1 MATASGPVLRIVDTR
16 PEERLGG
23 RFAARI
29 RWRRIVDPDWEID
42 TRHLGF
48 ESWRQAAC
56 FANGLTEEGACA
68 LFLYEGVLVLQLVNG
83 RDLIVEDSETVVWQ
97 REDPADARLPE
108 DSEFIRTALDLGQLS
123 AMGLDGAFSPMRFGV
138 DDLRGSQR
146 MDVRVEADARR
157 RTVLVTL
164 AVVGD
169 GAEASG
175 DALPGPLFDVPQA

>member
-1 MATASGPVLRIVDTR
+1 MA
-16 PEERLGG
+16 
-23 RFAARI
+23 
-29 RWRRIVDPDWEID
+29 DPDWEID
-42 TRHLGF
+42 TRHPGF

-83 RDLIVEDSETVVWQ
+83 RDVIVEESEIIVWQ
-97 REDPADARLPE
+97 RESPPEATLPK
-108 DSEFIRTALDLGQLS
+108 DFEFMRTALDLAHLS

-138 DDLRGSQR
+138 DDLCGSQPI
-146 MDVRVEADARR
+146 DVRVEADARR

-164 AVVGD
+164 AVVSD

-175 DALPGPLFDVPQA
+175 EALSGTLFDVPQA

>member
-1 MATASGPVLRIVDTR
+1 MATASGPVLRIVETR
-16 PEERLGG
+16 PAERSAG
-23 RFAARI
+23 RFSARI
-29 RWRRIVDPDWEID
+29 RWSRTADPDWEID

-56 FANGLTEEGACA
+56 FANGLTEEGATA
-68 LFLYEGVLVLQLVNG
+68 LFLYEGVLILQLVNG
-83 RDLIVEDSETVVWQ
+83 SDVIVDDSESVVWQ
-97 REDPADARLPE
+97 RESPPDASLPK
-108 DSEFIRTALDLGQLS
+108 DLQFMRAALGLGQLS

-138 DDLRGSQR
+138 DDLSGSQR

-169 GAEASG
+169 GAKASG
-175 DALPGPLFDVPQA
+175 GESVGAPFDVPQA